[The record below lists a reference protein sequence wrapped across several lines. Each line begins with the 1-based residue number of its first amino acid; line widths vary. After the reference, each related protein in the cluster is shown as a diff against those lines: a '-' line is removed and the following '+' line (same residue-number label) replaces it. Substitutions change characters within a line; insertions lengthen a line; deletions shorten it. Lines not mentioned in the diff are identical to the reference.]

1 MNEKITIEIQKEDYE
16 NDIKT
21 MSTVELKK
29 FGVRLSNRYMET
41 EINSW
46 KVRDEIQ
53 KMIMKEIENRRE
65 SQ

>member
-1 MNEKITIEIQKEDYE
+1 MIINVESKDYE
-16 NDIKT
+16 DDIKI

-53 KMIMKEIENRRE
+53 KMIMKEIENRRNH
-65 SQ
+65 Q

>member
-1 MNEKITIEIQKEDYE
+1 MIINVEAKDYE
-16 NDIKT
+16 DDIKI
-21 MSTVELKK
+21 MSIVELKK

>member
-1 MNEKITIEIQKEDYE
+1 MIINVEAKDYE
-16 NDIKT
+16 DDIKI
-21 MSTVELKK
+21 MSIVELKK

-46 KVRDEIQ
+46 NVRDEIQ

>member
-1 MNEKITIEIQKEDYE
+1 MIINVEAKDYE
-16 NDIKT
+16 DDIKI
-21 MSTVELKK
+21 MSIVELKK

-53 KMIMKEIENRRE
+53 KMIMKEIENRRKP
-65 SQ
+65 Q

>member
-1 MNEKITIEIQKEDYE
+1 MIINVESKDYE
-16 NDIKT
+16 DDIKI

-46 KVRDEIQ
+46 EVRDEIQ
-53 KMIMKEIENRRE
+53 KMIMKEIENRRNH
-65 SQ
+65 Q

>member
-1 MNEKITIEIQKEDYE
+1 MIINVESKDYE
-16 NDIKT
+16 DDIKI

-46 KVRDEIQ
+46 EVRDEIQ
-53 KMIMKEIENRRE
+53 KMIMKEMENRRNH
-65 SQ
+65 Q

>member
-1 MNEKITIEIQKEDYE
+1 MIINVESKDYE
-16 NDIKT
+16 DDIKI

-53 KMIMKEIENRRE
+53 KMIMKEIENRRKP
-65 SQ
+65 Q

>member
-1 MNEKITIEIQKEDYE
+1 MIINVEAKDYE
-16 NDIKT
+16 NDIKI

-46 KVRDEIQ
+46 KVRDQIQ
-53 KMIMKEIENRRE
+53 KMIIKEIENRRKP
-65 SQ
+65 Q

>member
-1 MNEKITIEIQKEDYE
+1 MIINVESKDYE
-16 NDIKT
+16 DDIKI

-46 KVRDEIQ
+46 NVRDEIQ
-53 KMIMKEIENRRE
+53 KMIMKEIENRRNH
-65 SQ
+65 Q

>member
-1 MNEKITIEIQKEDYE
+1 MIINVEAKDYE
-16 NDIKT
+16 NELKT
-21 MSTVELKK
+21 MSIVELKK

-53 KMIMKEIENRRE
+53 KMIMKEIENRRKT
-65 SQ
+65 Q

>member
-1 MNEKITIEIQKEDYE
+1 MIINVEAKDYE
-16 NDIKT
+16 NDIKI
-21 MSTVELKK
+21 MSIVELKK

-46 KVRDEIQ
+46 NVRDEIQ

>member
-1 MNEKITIEIQKEDYE
+1 MIINVEAKDYE
-16 NDIKT
+16 NDIKI

-46 KVRDEIQ
+46 KVRDQIQ
-53 KMIMKEIENRRE
+53 KMIIKEIENRRNHNF
-65 SQ
+65 Q